1 VAEITLLHS
10 NLKAFSVL
18 VSLSVKSS
26 KQFFSYTLIPSISE
40 MEYTSVLLPTPL
52 EPCNKILHERLYSN
66 DSGNNDE
73 EMILYIDEAS
83 LPSWSVKT
91 FG

>member
-1 VAEITLLHS
+1 
-10 NLKAFSVL
+10 
-18 VSLSVKSS
+18 
-26 KQFFSYTLIPSISE
+26 

-83 LPSWSVKT
+83 LPS
-91 FG
+91 